1 MASINKVKAL
11 TDNITMIDRDVSD
24 LRGDLSD
31 LKSTATETTNIM
43 NDTRA
48 TVSAMAE
55 AVKSVI
61 RRIDALEAKV
71 NKGHKAPTH
80 WEGKL

>member
-11 TDNITMIDRDVSD
+11 TDDITMINCDISD
-24 LRGDLSD
+24 LRGDFSD
-31 LKSTATETTNIM
+31 LKSTATETTGII

-55 AVKSVI
+55 AFKSVI
-61 RRIDALEAKV
+61 RRVDALEAKV
-71 NKGHKAPTH
+71 NKGHKAPAH
-80 WEGKL
+80 WEGKI